1 MTRYGLDMSEG
12 TVTVISEGRNLR
24 TLPFRP
30 TEDQLSTGKL
40 WEDWL
45 ESIEREFR
53 FFRVANP
60 LDRKDAMI
68 IYGGSEIA
76 RLEKS
81 LPDLEDPRKELDEYQ
96 ELRIKLNEYFL
107 PKKNKH
113 YARFIFLKT
122 RPEAGEATVAY
133 ATRLREKAHECEFGD
148 TNDEIILEHLIQT
161 IENEQLIQKCI
172 SKSWTLQQFLREAGQ
187 IEDISIQ
194 VHDMKADTADWGI
207 AKVMSHRRNQ
217 KPRQPEY
224 HERVE
229 SVEYCTYCG
238 LTRAHPRGKHCP
250 AYGTQCDICKKF
262 NHFSSVC
269 RENVTQEA
277 IMGQRSPMRY
287 SQKKKPSIKR
297 AEEVDQSSDTSSDE
311 DFIENSLMHM
321 RIKTVSES
329 TAEKKNYISS
339 RDIQLL
345 QGKVSRLENEL
356 CLAKNLIQDLLTRQ
370 QNKEHSDQKTYEQT
384 RIISEKNEKSDGF
397 SYSMQS
403 HDQRESREHQMS
415 FTMNSRTLDLEDYD
429 EKKEQLNHV
438 RLQSSQRKKQR
449 KKKVLK
455 TF

>member
-1 MTRYGLDMSEG
+1 MTIYGLDMAEG
-12 TVTVISEGRNLR
+12 TVTVISEGRILR

-40 WEDWL
+40 CEDWL

-60 LDRKDAMI
+60 LDRKDALI
-68 IYGGSEIA
+68 IYEGSEIA

-81 LPDLEDPRKELDEYQ
+81 LPDPEDPRKELDEYQ
-96 ELRIKLNEYFL
+96 KLRIKLNEYFL

-122 RPEAGEATVAY
+122 RPEAGEATVVY
-133 ATRLREKAHECEFGD
+133 ATRLRENAHECEFGD
-148 TNDEIILEHLIQT
+148 TNDERILEQLIQT

-194 VHDMKADTADWGI
+194 VHDMKADTAYWGI
-207 AKVMSHRRNQ
+207 AKVMPHRRNQ

-250 AYGTQCDICKKF
+250 AYGTQCNICKKF

-277 IMGQRSPMRY
+277 IMGQRNPRHY
-287 SQKKKPSIKR
+287 SQK
-297 AEEVDQSSDTSSDE
+297 
-311 DFIENSLMHM
+311 
-321 RIKTVSES
+321 
-329 TAEKKNYISS
+329 
-339 RDIQLL
+339 
-345 QGKVSRLENEL
+345 
-356 CLAKNLIQDLLTRQ
+356 
-370 QNKEHSDQKTYEQT
+370 
-384 RIISEKNEKSDGF
+384 
-397 SYSMQS
+397 
-403 HDQRESREHQMS
+403 
-415 FTMNSRTLDLEDYD
+415 
-429 EKKEQLNHV
+429 
-438 RLQSSQRKKQR
+438 
-449 KKKVLK
+449 
-455 TF
+455 

>member
-1 MTRYGLDMSEG
+1 MTRYGLDMAEG

-53 FFRVANP
+53 FFRVTNP
-60 LDRKDAMI
+60 LDRKDARI

-81 LPDLEDPRKELDEYQ
+81 LPDPEDHRKEIDEYVKI
-96 ELRIKLNEYFL
+96 RIKLNEYFL

-148 TNDEIILEHLIQT
+148 TNDERILEHLIQT

-187 IEDISIQ
+187 TEDISIQ
-194 VHDMKADTADWGI
+194 VHDMKADTADWGT

-250 AYGTQCDICKKF
+250 AYGQKGRHIYTTQFC
-262 NHFSSVC
+262 
-269 RENVTQEA
+269 A
-277 IMGQRSPMRY
+277 
-287 SQKKKPSIKR
+287 
-297 AEEVDQSSDTSSDE
+297 
-311 DFIENSLMHM
+311 
-321 RIKTVSES
+321 
-329 TAEKKNYISS
+329 
-339 RDIQLL
+339 
-345 QGKVSRLENEL
+345 
-356 CLAKNLIQDLLTRQ
+356 
-370 QNKEHSDQKTYEQT
+370 
-384 RIISEKNEKSDGF
+384 
-397 SYSMQS
+397 
-403 HDQRESREHQMS
+403 
-415 FTMNSRTLDLEDYD
+415 
-429 EKKEQLNHV
+429 
-438 RLQSSQRKKQR
+438 
-449 KKKVLK
+449 
-455 TF
+455 

>member
-1 MTRYGLDMSEG
+1 MTRYGLDMAEG

-30 TEDQLSTGKL
+30 TEDQLLTGKL

-60 LDRKDAMI
+60 LDRKDALI

-81 LPDLEDPRKELDEYQ
+81 LPDPEDPRKELDEYQ
-96 ELRIKLNEYFL
+96 KLRIKLNEYFL

-148 TNDEIILEHLIQT
+148 TNDERILEHLIQT

-194 VHDMKADTADWGI
+194 VHDMKADTAEWGI

-217 KPRQPEY
+217 K
-224 HERVE
+224 
-229 SVEYCTYCG
+229 
-238 LTRAHPRGKHCP
+238 
-250 AYGTQCDICKKF
+250 
-262 NHFSSVC
+262 
-269 RENVTQEA
+269 
-277 IMGQRSPMRY
+277 
-287 SQKKKPSIKR
+287 
-297 AEEVDQSSDTSSDE
+297 
-311 DFIENSLMHM
+311 
-321 RIKTVSES
+321 IKT
-329 TAEKKNYISS
+329 T
-339 RDIQLL
+339 R
-345 QGKVSRLENEL
+345 VSRKSRKCRILHIL
-356 CLAKNLIQDLLTRQ
+356 WFDKSTPKR
-370 QNKEHSDQKTYEQT
+370 KTLPC
-384 RIISEKNEKSDGF
+384 IW
-397 SYSMQS
+397 
-403 HDQRESREHQMS
+403 H
-415 FTMNSRTLDLEDYD
+415 TM
-429 EKKEQLNHV
+429 
-438 RLQSSQRKKQR
+438 
-449 KKKVLK
+449 
-455 TF
+455 